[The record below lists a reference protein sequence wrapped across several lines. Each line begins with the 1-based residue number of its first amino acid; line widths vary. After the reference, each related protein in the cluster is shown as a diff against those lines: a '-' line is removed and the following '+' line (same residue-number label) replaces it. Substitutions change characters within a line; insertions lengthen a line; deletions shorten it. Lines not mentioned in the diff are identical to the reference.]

1 MRRHVLAVLL
11 ASTAPMAS
19 TAGQMKTT
27 ARPRTPVGH
36 PDRTGVYDLA
46 TVTPLERPNG
56 KPAVMTDEEAAT
68 LEKQVADQNRAADKQ
83 LAADRTAPPVGGDGS
98 IGAAG

>member
-11 ASTAPMAS
+11 ACTAA
-19 TAGQMKTT
+19 TAGVAGQMKNT
-27 ARPRTPVGH
+27 ALPRTPAGH
-36 PDRTGVYDLA
+36 PDLTGVYDLA
-46 TVTPLERPNG
+46 TLTPLERPNG

-98 IGAAG
+98 I